1 MERWNFIWFQI
12 RSFRA
17 FIQWPWTPISS
28 IFEVLTWHLLYK
40 TVVDVDVDTAFSRKL
55 DFKIIFKL
63 TAAEQANVTIS
74 NGRICSRNVF
84 DLICPS
90 VYWWIKLAQTLP
102 ISKVT
107 FCIFDIEIQS
117 FKLCRNYPIDISNG
131 RFYLFRIFRCVFLLL
146 WNCRK

>member
-84 DLICPS
+84 DLISPS

-117 FKLCRNYPIDISNG
+117 IKLCRNYPIDISNG
-131 RFYLFRIFRCVFLLL
+131 HFYLFRIFRCVFLLL